1 MSTYLTIGE
10 ALTDIV
16 IRKDAPRAEL
26 PGGSPMN
33 VAVALGR
40 LGHTSHLLTHIGDD
54 ELGRAIVQHVESSN
68 VSLTPGSVR
77 PGAHTSTAAATIGE
91 GGAASY
97 DFDIAWDPDPRGL
110 PTKVDA
116 VHTSSIAATLE
127 PGADTLR
134 TVVASLRESALISYD
149 PNARPTLMGDPSIAR
164 EPIEEN
170 IALADIVKASDEDLE
185 WLYETTDIDQAA
197 QSWLRRG
204 VKLAVIT
211 RGEKGA
217 TAFTAQGRF
226 DIPGVRVDVTDTVGA
241 GDTFS
246 AGLLDALSRKGL
258 LGASGREKISALEGA
273 AIKDILA
280 HAALL
285 ASVTVSRAGANPPWT
300 REIADRCTLTSTE
313 D

>member
-16 IRKDAPRAEL
+16 IRTDAPQAEF

-54 ELGRAIVQHVESSN
+54 ERGHAIERHVKASS

-77 PGAHTSTAAATIGE
+77 PGASTSTAAATIGE
-91 GGAASY
+91 GGAATY
-97 DFDIAWDPDPRGL
+97 DFDITWDPDPQGV
-110 PTKVDA
+110 PAKVDA

-134 TVVASLRESALISYD
+134 QVVASLRDHALISYD
-149 PNARPTLMGDPSIAR
+149 PNARPSLMGDPSIVR

-185 WLYETTDIDQAA
+185 WLYETSDIEQAA
-197 QSWLRRG
+197 ESWLRRG
-204 VKLAVIT
+204 VRLAVIT
-211 RGEKGA
+211 RGEQGA
-217 TAFTAQGRF
+217 TALTAKGRV
-226 DIPGVRVDVTDTVGA
+226 DIPGVRVAVTDTVGA

-246 AGLLDALSRKGL
+246 AGILDALSRKGL
-258 LGASGREKISALEGA
+258 LGAEGREKIDRLEA
-273 AIKDILA
+273 SEIKEILA

-300 REIADRCTLTSTE
+300 REIADRCTL
-313 D
+313 

>member
-16 IRKDAPRAEL
+16 IRTDAPRAEL

-54 ELGRAIVQHVESSN
+54 ERGHAIERHVKESH
-68 VSLTPGSVR
+68 VALTPGSVK
-77 PGAHTSTAAATIGE
+77 PGAPTSTAAATIGE
-91 GGAASY
+91 GGAATY
-97 DFDIAWDPDPRGL
+97 DFDITWDPNPQGL
-110 PTKVDA
+110 PASVDA

-134 TVVASLRESALISYD
+134 KVVASLRESALISYD
-149 PNARPTLMGDPSIAR
+149 PNTRPSLMGDPSIVR
-164 EPIEEN
+164 EPIEQN

-185 WLYETTDIDQAA
+185 WLYETSDIDQAA
-197 QSWLRRG
+197 ESWLRRG

-211 RGEKGA
+211 RGELGA
-217 TAFTAQGRF
+217 TAFTAKGRF
-226 DIPGVRVDVTDTVGA
+226 EIPGVRVEVTDTVGA

-246 AGLLDALSRKGL
+246 AGILDALSRKDL
-258 LGASGREKISALEGA
+258 LGSEGREKIDALDGEDF
-273 AIKDILA
+273 KEILA

-285 ASVTVSRAGANPPWT
+285 ASVTVSRAGANPPWAN
-300 REIADRCTLTSTE
+300 EVADRFTI
-313 D
+313 

>member
-54 ELGRAIVQHVESSN
+54 ERGRAIVQHVESSN

-91 GGAASY
+91 GGAATY
-97 DFDIAWDPDPRGL
+97 EFDITWDPDPRDL
-110 PTKVDA
+110 PAKVEA

-149 PNARPTLMGDPSIAR
+149 PNARPTLMGDPAIAR
-164 EPIEEN
+164 KPIEEN

-185 WLYETTDIDQAA
+185 WLYETSDIDQAA

-211 RGEKGA
+211 RGGQGA
-217 TAFTAQGRF
+217 TAFTARGRV

-258 LGASGREKISALEGA
+258 LGAEGREKIATLEA
-273 AIKDILA
+273 TEIKEILS

-285 ASVTVSRAGANPPWT
+285 ASVTVSRAGANPPWA
-300 REIADRCTLTSTE
+300 RDIADRCTLSPVE